1 MSLSL
6 RITFKIIEK
15 DFGMADIFDLFKKI
29 SSSNDS
35 ARAPISHIVVGLGNP
50 GDKYYLTR
58 HNAGFLTMDYIS
70 QKYSV
75 KIDRVKFKAL
85 CSEATIAGKR
95 VLLMKPQT
103 FMNLSGEAVSEA
115 SRFYKIEPKN
125 VIILSDDTTFDCGRL
140 RVRRKGSAG
149 GHNGLKSI
157 NEHLGT
163 EEYPR
168 IKIGVG
174 QKPHRDYDLADW
186 VLGNLNSDD
195 LTKVRSTFDTVCQ
208 GVEKIISGDVD
219 GAMQICNGN
228 GK

>member
-1 MSLSL
+1 
-6 RITFKIIEK
+6 
-15 DFGMADIFDLFKKI
+15 MANIFDLFKQI
-29 SSSNDS
+29 STADTSKSSQT
-35 ARAPISHIVVGLGNP
+35 ISFIVVGLGNP
-50 GDKYYLTR
+50 GDKYTTTR
-58 HNAGFLTMDYIS
+58 HNAGFMAIDAVA
-70 QKYSV
+70 QKYNAR
-75 KIDRVKFKAL
+75 IDRARFKAL
-85 CSEATIAGKR
+85 CGECEIAGAR

-125 VIILSDDTTFDCGRL
+125 VIILSDDTTLDCGRL

-174 QKPHRDYDLADW
+174 QKPHPDYDLADW
-186 VLGNLNSDD
+186 VLGSLNPND
-195 LTKVRSTFDTVCQ
+195 LIKMKETFDALCQ
-208 GVEKIISGDVD
+208 GLEKLLAGDID
-219 GAMQICNGN
+219 GAMRICNG
-228 GK
+228 K

>member
-1 MSLSL
+1 
-6 RITFKIIEK
+6 
-15 DFGMADIFDLFKKI
+15 MANIFDLFKQI
-29 SSSNDS
+29 STADS
-35 ARAPISHIVVGLGNP
+35 AKSSQPISFIVVGLGNP
-50 GDKYYLTR
+50 GDKYTTTR
-58 HNAGFLTMDYIS
+58 HNAGFMAIDAVA
-70 QKYSV
+70 QKYGAR
-75 KIDRVKFKAL
+75 IDRARFKAL
-85 CSEATIAGKR
+85 CGECEIAGSR

-125 VIILSDDTTFDCGRL
+125 VIILSDDTTLDCGRL

-174 QKPHRDYDLADW
+174 QKPHPDYDLADW
-186 VLGNLNSDD
+186 VLGSLTPND
-195 LTKVRSTFDTVCQ
+195 LAKMKETFDALCQ
-208 GVEKIISGDVD
+208 GLEKLIAGDID
-219 GAMQICNGN
+219 GAMRICNG
-228 GK
+228 K

>member
-1 MSLSL
+1 M
-6 RITFKIIEK
+6 
-15 DFGMADIFDLFKKI
+15 GIFDLFKQI
-29 SSSNDS
+29 ENSTPS
-35 ARAPISHIVVGLGNP
+35 PTGPVTHIVVGLGNP
-50 GDKYYLTR
+50 GREYTYNR
-58 HNAGFLTMDYIS
+58 HNAGFMCMDVICD
-70 QKYSV
+70 KYRA
-75 KIDRVKFKAL
+75 RVDKAKFKAL
-85 CSEATIAGKR
+85 VGECTIAGKR

-103 FMNLSGEAVSEA
+103 FMNHSGEAIAEA
-115 SRFYKIEPKN
+115 ARFYKIDAKN
-125 VIILSDDTTFDCGRL
+125 IIILSDDTSLDCGRL

-168 IKIGVG
+168 TKIGVG

-186 VLGNLNSDD
+186 VLGNLNPDD
-195 LTKVRSTFDTVCQ
+195 LAKVRSTFDTVCQ
-208 GVEKIISGDVD
+208 GLEKLIAGDVD